1 MAEHVTITGE
11 GGRIDARAPAQHVGI
26 VTGIVT
32 GAAYGG
38 AYEVTPAAT
47 EQTLPTAGKF
57 MARDVTVGAIPSN
70 YGLITWNGQVLT
82 VS

>member
-1 MAEHVTITGE
+1 MAEHVTITGK
-11 GGRIDARAPAQHVGI
+11 GGRIDARAPAQGVGI

-38 AYEVTPAAT
+38 AYEVTPAAN

-57 MARDVTVGAIPSN
+57 MAEDVTVTAIPSN